1 MLRIT
6 DRYIIREILR
16 PSAVVLLVL
25 TFLLMMEP
33 IMNVAERLL
42 AKGVDAPT
50 VARLMVNLLPLGLGV
65 TIPMALLMGL
75 LIGLGRLSADR
86 ETVAL
91 QACGLSIFRML
102 RPVALVAI
110 VAAAVTHYILVV
122 ALPDAN
128 QRFREITYE
137 VVATRAQDEVQPRVF
152 YEDFPNIVLYV
163 QDVAADGSWS
173 QVFLADTRPG
183 GQPDVYL
190 ARKGRMQLDRENRLV
205 DVVLEDGTGHHIDGQ
220 GPDQYELSRF
230 EEIRISLDPESVF
243 PLGGP
248 QRGYPELTIPELQ
261 AEAARLQAEG
271 LRSHRPIIEIHRKFS
286 IPVACLVF
294 GVIGLALGVTSRRDG
309 KLASFVLGI
318 GVVFAYYVIMYQA
331 EAMAKGALI
340 SPHLAMWVPNVSLG
354 LAGVVLLCW
363 RSRSAERRITI
374 PLPRRRAGQ
383 SSEVSSRARRSGGL
397 ADSGSGAAAVGAVPR
412 AWGLGLTILD
422 GYVVKLYLSWLI
434 LAFLGLLGISY
445 ISTFIDLSD
454 KLFRGETD
462 GRTLLTY
469 FWFATPQFIYY
480 LIPVSALVATLVT
493 IGLLTKSSELTV
505 MKACGISLYRV
516 AAPLLLFGALWGGFL
531 FVLEQTVLANANR
544 RAEELRHVMR
554 GRSPQTFDV
563 INRQWI
569 VGKTGSIYHYLYLD
583 PRRDQLNGLS
593 LYEFDGWQLSKRT
606 FAAEAVFDEGWE
618 GHDVWVRE
626 FTASSTAM
634 PFKMFAER
642 DLPLEPPE
650 YFETR
655 RPAADRMSYGQL
667 RTYIGELRVSGF
679 DVVQLVVA
687 LHRKLSFPLV
697 TIIMTLIALPFA
709 VTTGRRGAMYGVG
722 IGIAVAAVYWIVIS
736 IFAAIGDAGLLAPA
750 LAAWAP
756 NVLFGTSAVYLLLTV
771 RT

>member
-16 PSAVVLLVL
+16 PSAVVLLVF
-25 TFLLMMEP
+25 TFLLMMQP
-33 IMNVAERLL
+33 IMEVAERLM
-42 AKGVDAPT
+42 AKGVDAAT
-50 VARLMVNLLPLGLGV
+50 VARLMVNLLPSGLGV

-91 QACGLSIFRML
+91 QACGVSIFQML
-102 RPVALVAI
+102 TPVALVAI
-110 VAAAVTHYILVV
+110 VAAALTHYILVV

-137 VVATRAQDEVQPRVF
+137 VVATRAQDEVRPRVF
-152 YEDFPNIVLYV
+152 YEDFPNIVVYV

-173 QVFLADTRPG
+173 QVFLADTRHG

-190 ARKGRMQLDRENRLV
+190 ARKGRMQLDREKRLV
-205 DVVLEDGTGHHIDGQ
+205 DMVLEDGTGHHINGE
-220 GPDQYELSRF
+220 GPDQYELTRF

-243 PLGGP
+243 PVGGP
-248 QRGYPELTIPELQ
+248 QRGYREFTIPELQ
-261 AEAARLQAEG
+261 AEAARLEAAG
-271 LRSHRPIIEIHRKFS
+271 LPSYRSIIELHRKFS

-294 GVIGLALGVTSRRDG
+294 GVIGLALGVTSRKDG

-318 GVVFAYYVIMYQA
+318 SVIFAYYVVMFQA
-331 EAMAKGALI
+331 EAMAKAALI
-340 SPHLAMWVPNVSLG
+340 SPHLAMWLPNIGLG

-383 SSEVSSRARRSGGL
+383 GSEVSSRAQGSGGL
-397 ADSGSGAAAVGAVPR
+397 EGSGSGATVGAVPR
-412 AWGLGLTILD
+412 VWGLGLTILD
-422 GYVVKLYLSWLI
+422 GYVVKLYLSWLS
-434 LAFLGLLGISY
+434 LAFLGLLGIFY

-462 GRTLLTY
+462 GRTLLAY
-469 FWFATPQFIYY
+469 FWYTTPQFIYY

-516 AAPLLLFGALWGGFL
+516 AAPLLLFGALGGGFL
-531 FVLEQTVLANANR
+531 FVLEETVLANANR
-544 RAEELRHVMR
+544 RAEEIRHVMR
-554 GRSPQTFDV
+554 GGSPQTFDV

-593 LYEFDGWQLSKRT
+593 VYEFDGWQLSKRT
-606 FAAEAVFDEGWE
+606 FAAEAVFREGWE

-626 FTASSTAM
+626 FTASSTAT
-634 PFKMFAER
+634 PFKTFTEQ
-642 DLPLEPPE
+642 DLPLESPE
-650 YFETR
+650 YFETQ

-667 RTYIGELRVSGF
+667 RTYIGELRASGF
-679 DVVQLVVA
+679 DVVQPVAA

-697 TIIMTLIALPFA
+697 AIIMTLIALPFA
-709 VTTGRRGAMYGVG
+709 VTTGCRGAMYGVG

-736 IFAAIGDAGLLAPA
+736 IFAAIGDAGLLAPV

-756 NVLFGTSAVYLLLTV
+756 NVLFGASAVYLLLTV

>member
-6 DRYIIREILR
+6 DRYIIREIVR
-16 PSAVVLLVL
+16 PSAIVLLVF
-25 TFLLMMEP
+25 TFLLMMQP
-33 IMNVAERLL
+33 IMDVAERLL
-42 AKGVDAPT
+42 AKGVDAAT
-50 VARLMVNLLPLGLGV
+50 VARLMVNLLPAGLGV

-75 LIGLGRLSADR
+75 LIGLGRLSGDR

-91 QACGLSIFRML
+91 QACGVSIFQML

-110 VAAAVTHYILVV
+110 VAAALTNYILVV

-137 VVATRAQDEVQPRVF
+137 VIATRAQDEVRPRVF

-163 QDVAADGSWS
+163 QDVAPDGSWS

-205 DVVLEDGTGHHIDGQ
+205 DVVLEDGTRHHIDGQ

-243 PLGGP
+243 PLRGP
-248 QRGYPELTIPELQ
+248 QRGYREFTISQLQ
-261 AEAARLQAEG
+261 AETARLQVEG
-271 LRSHRPIIEIHRKFS
+271 LPSYRTIIELHRKFS

-294 GVIGLALGVTSRRDG
+294 GVIGLALGVTSRKDG

-318 GVVFAYYVIMYQA
+318 GVIFAYYVIMFQA
-331 EAMAKGALI
+331 EAMAKAALI
-340 SPHLAMWVPNVSLG
+340 SPHLAMWLPNIGLG

-383 SSEVSSRARRSGGL
+383 GSEVSSQAHRSG
-397 ADSGSGAAAVGAVPR
+397 APAGSGNRAAVGAVPR
-412 AWGLGLTILD
+412 VWGLGLTLLD
-422 GYVVKLYLSWLI
+422 GYVVKLYLSWLS
-434 LAFLGLLGISY
+434 LAFLGLLGIFY
-445 ISTFIDLSD
+445 ISTLIDLSD

-462 GRTLLTY
+462 GRTLLAY

-531 FVLEQTVLANANR
+531 FMLEETVLADANR

-554 GRSPQTFDV
+554 GGSPQTFDV
-563 INRQWI
+563 MNRQWI

-583 PRRDQLNGLS
+583 SRRDQLNGLS
-593 LYEFDGWQLSKRT
+593 VYEFDGGQLSKRT
-606 FAAEAVFDEGWE
+606 FAAEAVFGEGWE
-618 GHDVWVRE
+618 GHDVWERE
-626 FTASSTAM
+626 FTAGSTAM
-634 PFKMFAER
+634 PFKTFAEQ

-650 YFETR
+650 YFETQ

-667 RTYIGELRVSGF
+667 RAYIGELRASGF
-679 DVVQLVVA
+679 DVVQPVAA

-697 TIIMTLIALPFA
+697 SIIMTLIALPFA
-709 VTTGRRGAMYGVG
+709 VTTGCRGAMYGVG
-722 IGIAVAAVYWIVIS
+722 IGIAVSAVYWIVIS
-736 IFAAIGDAGLLAPA
+736 IFAAIGDAGLLAPV

>member
-16 PSAVVLLVL
+16 PSAVVLLVF
-25 TFLLMMEP
+25 TFLLMMQP
-33 IMNVAERLL
+33 IMDVAERLL
-42 AKGVDAPT
+42 AKGVDAAT
-50 VARLMVNLLPLGLGV
+50 VARLMVNLLPSGLGV

-91 QACGLSIFRML
+91 QACGVSIFQML

-110 VAAAVTHYILVV
+110 VAAALTNYILAV

-137 VVATRAQDEVQPRVF
+137 VIATRAQDEVRPRVF
-152 YEDFPNIVLYV
+152 YEDFPNIILYV
-163 QDVAADGSWS
+163 QDVAPDGSWS
-173 QVFLADTRPG
+173 QVFLADTRHG

-190 ARKGRMQLDRENRLV
+190 ARKGRMQLDRDNRLV
-205 DVVLEDGTGHHIDGQ
+205 DMVLEDGTGHHINGQ
-220 GPDQYELSRF
+220 GPDQYELRRF

-243 PLGGP
+243 PRRGP

-261 AEAARLQAEG
+261 AEIARLQAEG
-271 LRSHRPIIEIHRKFS
+271 LPSHRPIIEIHRKFS

-294 GVIGLALGVTSRRDG
+294 GLIGLALGVTSRKDG
-309 KLASFVLGI
+309 KLASFVLGV
-318 GVVFAYYVIMYQA
+318 GVIFGYYVIMYQA
-331 EAMAKGALI
+331 EAMAKAALL
-340 SPHLAMWVPNVSLG
+340 SPHLAMWVPNIGLG

-374 PLPRRRAGQ
+374 PLPRRRAEQ
-383 SSEVSSRARRSGGL
+383 SSEVSSQAHRSGGL
-397 ADSGSGAAAVGAVPR
+397 AGSESRAAVGAVPR
-412 AWGLGLTILD
+412 VWGLGLTILD
-422 GYVVKLYLSWLI
+422 GYVVKLYLSWLS
-434 LAFLGLLGISY
+434 LAFLGLLGIFY

-462 GRTLLTY
+462 GRTLLAY

-480 LIPVSALVATLVT
+480 LIPISALVATLVT

-516 AAPLLLFGALWGGFL
+516 AAPLLLFGALCGGFL
-531 FVLEQTVLANANR
+531 FVLEEAVLANANR

-554 GRSPQTFDV
+554 GGSPQTFDV

-569 VGKTGSIYHYLYLD
+569 VGKTGSIYHYVYLD

-593 LYEFDGWQLSKRT
+593 VYEFDGWQLSKRT
-606 FAAEAVFDEGWE
+606 FAAEAVFREGWE

-634 PFKMFAER
+634 PFKTFAEQ

-650 YFETR
+650 YFKTQ

-667 RTYIGELRVSGF
+667 RTYIGELRASGF
-679 DVVQLVVA
+679 DVVQPVAA

-709 VTTGRRGAMYGVG
+709 VTTGCRGAMYGIG
-722 IGIAVAAVYWIVIS
+722 IGIALAAVYWIVIS

>member
-16 PSAVVLLVL
+16 PSAVVLLVF
-25 TFLLMMEP
+25 TFLLMMQP
-33 IMNVAERLL
+33 IMDVAERLL
-42 AKGVDAPT
+42 AKGVDAAT
-50 VARLMVNLLPLGLGV
+50 VARLMVNLLPSGLGV

-91 QACGLSIFRML
+91 QACGVSIFQML
-102 RPVALVAI
+102 TPVALVTI
-110 VAAAVTHYILVV
+110 VAAALTNYILVV

-137 VVATRAQDEVQPRVF
+137 VIATRAQDEVRPRVF
-152 YEDFPNIVLYV
+152 YEDFPNIIVYV

-173 QVFLADTRPG
+173 QVFLAATRHG

-205 DVVLEDGTGHHIDGQ
+205 DMVLEDGTGHHINGQ
-220 GPDQYELSRF
+220 GPDQYELRRF

-243 PLGGP
+243 PRRGP

-261 AEAARLQAEG
+261 AETARLQAEG
-271 LRSHRPIIEIHRKFS
+271 LPSNRPIIEIHRKFS

-294 GVIGLALGVTSRRDG
+294 GLIGLALGVTSRKDG
-309 KLASFVLGI
+309 KLASFVLGV
-318 GVVFAYYVIMYQA
+318 GVIFGYYVIMYQA
-331 EAMAKGALI
+331 EAMAKAALL
-340 SPHLAMWVPNVSLG
+340 SPHLAMWVPNIGLG

-374 PLPRRRAGQ
+374 PFPRRRAEQ
-383 SSEVSSRARRSGGL
+383 SSEVSSQAQRSGRL
-397 ADSGSGAAAVGAVPR
+397 AGSGSRAPVGAVPR
-412 AWGLGLTILD
+412 VWGLGLTILD
-422 GYVVKLYLSWLI
+422 GYVVKLYLSWLS
-434 LAFLGLLGISY
+434 LAFLGLLGIFY

-462 GRTLLTY
+462 GRTLLAY

-480 LIPVSALVATLVT
+480 LIPISALVATLVT

-516 AAPLLLFGALWGGFL
+516 AAPLLLFGALGGGFL
-531 FVLEQTVLANANR
+531 FVLEETVLANANR

-554 GRSPQTFDV
+554 GGSPQTFDV

-569 VGKTGSIYHYLYLD
+569 VGKTGSIYHYVYLD

-593 LYEFDGWQLSKRT
+593 VYEFDGWQLSKRT
-606 FAAEAVFDEGWE
+606 FAAEAVFREGWE

-634 PFKMFAER
+634 PFKTFAEQ

-650 YFETR
+650 YFKTQ

-667 RTYIGELRVSGF
+667 RTYIGELRASGF
-679 DVVQLVVA
+679 DVVQPVAA

-709 VTTGRRGAMYGVG
+709 VTTGCRGAMYGVG
-722 IGIAVAAVYWIVIS
+722 IGIALAAVYWIVIS

>member
-1 MLRIT
+1 MLRTT

-16 PSAVVLLVL
+16 PSAVVLLVF
-25 TFLLMMEP
+25 TFLLMMQP
-33 IMNVAERLL
+33 IMDVAERLL
-42 AKGVDAPT
+42 AKGVDAAT
-50 VARLMVNLLPLGLGV
+50 VARLMVNLLPSGLGV

-91 QACGLSIFRML
+91 QACGVSIFQML

-110 VAAAVTHYILVV
+110 VAAALTNYILVV

-137 VVATRAQDEVQPRVF
+137 VIATRAQDEVRPRVF
-152 YEDFPNIVLYV
+152 YEDFPNIVVYV

-173 QVFLADTRPG
+173 QVFLADTRAG
-183 GQPDVYL
+183 GQPDVYV
-190 ARKGRMQLDRENRLV
+190 ARRGRMQLDRENRLV
-205 DVVLEDGTGHHIDGQ
+205 DMVLEDGTGHHISGQ

-230 EEIRISLDPESVF
+230 KEIRISLDPESVF
-243 PLGGP
+243 PLRGP
-248 QRGYPELTIPELQ
+248 QRGYRQATIPELQ
-261 AEAARLQAEG
+261 AETARLQAEG
-271 LRSHRPIIEIHRKFS
+271 LPAHRTIIEIHRKFS

-294 GVIGLALGVTSRRDG
+294 GVIGLALGVTSRKDG
-309 KLASFVLGI
+309 KLASFVLGVSVI
-318 GVVFAYYVIMYQA
+318 FAYYVIMFQA
-331 EAMAKGALI
+331 EAMAKAALI
-340 SPHLAMWVPNVSLG
+340 SPHLAMWLPNIALG
-354 LAGVVLLCW
+354 LAGVVLLFW

-383 SSEVSSRARRSGGL
+383 GSEVSSRAHGSGGL
-397 ADSGSGAAAVGAVPR
+397 AGSGSGAAVGGVPR
-412 AWGLGLTILD
+412 VSGWGLTILD
-422 GYVVKLYLSWLI
+422 GYVVKLYLSWVSV
-434 LAFLGLLGISY
+434 AFLGLLGIFY

-462 GRTLLTY
+462 GRTLLAY
-469 FWFATPQFIYY
+469 FWFATPQFVYY

-516 AAPLLLFGALWGGFL
+516 AAPLLLFGALLGGFL
-531 FVLEQTVLANANR
+531 FVLEETVLASANR
-544 RAEELRHVMR
+544 RAEEIRHVMR
-554 GRSPQTFDV
+554 GGSPQTFDV

-593 LYEFDGWQLSKRT
+593 VYEFDGWQLSKRT
-606 FAAEAVFDEGWE
+606 FAAEAVFREGWE

-626 FTASSTAM
+626 FTAGSTAM
-634 PFKMFAER
+634 PFKTFTEQ

-650 YFETR
+650 YFETQ
-655 RPAADRMSYGQL
+655 RPAADRMSYRQL
-667 RTYIGELRVSGF
+667 RTYIGELRASGF
-679 DVVQLVVA
+679 DVVQPVAA

-709 VTTGRRGAMYGVG
+709 VTTGCRGAMYGVG

-736 IFAAIGDAGLLAPA
+736 IFAAIGDAGLLAPM

>member
-6 DRYIIREILR
+6 DRYIIREIVR
-16 PSAVVLLVL
+16 PSAIVLLVF
-25 TFLLMMEP
+25 TFLLMMQP
-33 IMNVAERLL
+33 IMDVAERLL
-42 AKGVDAPT
+42 AKGVDAAT
-50 VARLMVNLLPLGLGV
+50 VARLMVNLLPAGLGV

-91 QACGLSIFRML
+91 QACGVSIFQML

-110 VAAAVTHYILVV
+110 VAAALTNYILVV

-137 VVATRAQDEVQPRVF
+137 VIATRAQDEVRPRVF

-163 QDVAADGSWS
+163 QDVAPDGSWS

-243 PLGGP
+243 PLRGP
-248 QRGYPELTIPELQ
+248 QRGYREFTISQLQ
-261 AEAARLQAEG
+261 AETARLQAEG
-271 LRSHRPIIEIHRKFS
+271 LPSYRTIIELHRKFS

-294 GVIGLALGVTSRRDG
+294 GVIGLALGVTSRKDG
-309 KLASFVLGI
+309 KLASFVLGV
-318 GVVFAYYVIMYQA
+318 GVIFAYYVIMFQA
-331 EAMAKGALI
+331 EAMAKAALI
-340 SPHLAMWVPNVSLG
+340 SPHLAMWVPNIGLG
-354 LAGVVLLCW
+354 LAGLVLLFW
-363 RSRSAERRITI
+363 RARSAERRIRI

-383 SSEVSSRARRSGGL
+383 GSEVSSQAHRSGAL
-397 ADSGSGAAAVGAVPR
+397 AGSRNPAAVGAVPR
-412 AWGLGLTILD
+412 VWGLGLTLLD
-422 GYVVKLYLSWLI
+422 GYVVKLYLSWLS
-434 LAFLGLLGISY
+434 LAFLGLLGIFY

-462 GRTLLTY
+462 GRTLLAY

-480 LIPVSALVATLVT
+480 LIPISALVATLVT

-531 FVLEQTVLANANR
+531 FVLEETVLASANR

-554 GRSPQTFDV
+554 GGSPQTFDV

-569 VGKTGSIYHYLYLD
+569 VAKTGSIYHYVYFD

-593 LYEFDGWQLSKRT
+593 VYEFDGWQLSRRT
-606 FAAEAVFDEGWE
+606 FAAEAVFGEGWE

-634 PFKMFAER
+634 PFETFAEQ
-642 DLPLEPPE
+642 DLPLESPE
-650 YFETR
+650 YFKTQ

-667 RTYIGELRVSGF
+667 RSYIGELRASGF
-679 DVVQLVVA
+679 DVVQPVAA

-697 TIIMTLIALPFA
+697 SIIMTLIALPFA
-709 VTTGRRGAMYGVG
+709 VTTGCRGAMYGVG
-722 IGIAVAAVYWIVIS
+722 IGIAVSAVYWIVIS
-736 IFAAIGDAGLLAPA
+736 IFAAIGDAGLLAPV

-756 NVLFGTSAVYLLLTV
+756 NVLFGTSTVYLLLTV

>member
-6 DRYIIREILR
+6 DRYVIREILR
-16 PSAVVLLVL
+16 PSAVVLLVF
-25 TFLLMMEP
+25 TFLLMMQP
-33 IMNVAERLL
+33 IMDVAERLL
-42 AKGVDAPT
+42 AKGVDAAT
-50 VARLMVNLLPLGLGV
+50 VARLMVNLLPAGLGV

-91 QACGLSIFRML
+91 QACGVSIFQML

-110 VAAAVTHYILVV
+110 VAAALTNYILVV

-137 VVATRAQDEVQPRVF
+137 VIATRAQDEVRPRVF
-152 YEDFPNIVLYV
+152 YEDFPNIIVYV
-163 QDVAADGSWS
+163 QDVVPDGSWS
-173 QVFLADTRPG
+173 QVFLADTRHG

-205 DVVLEDGTGHHIDGQ
+205 DLVLEDGTGHHIDGQ

-230 EEIRISLDPESVF
+230 EELRISLDPESVF
-243 PLGGP
+243 PLRGP
-248 QRGYPELTIPELQ
+248 QRGYREFTISQLQ
-261 AEAARLQAEG
+261 AETARLQAEG
-271 LRSHRPIIEIHRKFS
+271 LPSYRTIIELHRKFS

-294 GVIGLALGVTSRRDG
+294 GVIGLALGVTSRKDG
-309 KLASFVLGI
+309 RLASFVLGV
-318 GVVFAYYVIMYQA
+318 GVIFAYYVIMFQA
-331 EAMAKGALI
+331 EAMAKAALL
-340 SPHLAMWVPNVSLG
+340 SPHLAMWLPNIGLG

-383 SSEVSSRARRSGGL
+383 GSEVSSQAHRSGGL
-397 ADSGSGAAAVGAVPR
+397 AGSGRRAAVGAVPR
-412 AWGLGLTILD
+412 VWGLGLTLLD
-422 GYVVKLYLSWLI
+422 GYVVKLYLSWLS
-434 LAFLGLLGISY
+434 LAFLGLLGIFY

-454 KLFRGETD
+454 KLFRGEPD
-462 GRTLLTY
+462 GRTLLAY

-531 FVLEQTVLANANR
+531 FVLEETVLADANR

-554 GRSPQTFDV
+554 GGSPQTFDV
-563 INRQWI
+563 MNRQWI
-569 VGKTGSIYHYLYLD
+569 VGKTGSIYHYLYFD
-583 PRRDQLNGLS
+583 PRRDQLNRLS
-593 LYEFDGWQLSKRT
+593 VYEFDGGQLSKRT
-606 FAAEAVFDEGWE
+606 FAAEAVFGEGWE
-618 GHDVWVRE
+618 GHDVWERE
-626 FTASSTAM
+626 FSAGSTAM
-634 PFKMFAER
+634 PFKTFAEQN
-642 DLPLEPPE
+642 LPLEPPE
-650 YFETR
+650 YFETQ
-655 RPAADRMSYGQL
+655 RPAADRLSYGQL
-667 RTYIGELRVSGF
+667 RTYIGELRASGF
-679 DVVQLVVA
+679 DVVQPVAA

-697 TIIMTLIALPFA
+697 SLIMTLIALPFA
-709 VTTGRRGAMYGVG
+709 VTTGCRGAMYGVG
-722 IGIAVAAVYWIVIS
+722 IGIAVSAVYWIVIS
-736 IFAAIGDAGLLAPA
+736 IFAAIGDAGLLAPM

-756 NVLFGTSAVYLLLTV
+756 NVLFGASAVYLLLTV